1 MTGDAMGDIVFGRT
15 VGFVR
20 PATLRRSR
28 AATVPLRHVDGLL
41 LLAVL
46 GLSGFGLVMI
56 YAATAPSLVSQGLDP
71 RLFVERQITSL
82 VLGLGVMVVLAVVDY
97 RMLTRWAAFAYIG
110 AVALLAA
117 TLVAGEVINASQSWL
132 SVGGLELQPAE
143 LAKPALVLALASLVG
158 ERRQPRPGPRVLL
171 GMLLLAGVPMALIA
185 AQPDLG
191 TLLVFAA
198 VLFGVV
204 LLSGVKVRYIVLLV
218 LLGVLAV
225 GGVVRMGVLED
236 YQLERLTAFLHPES
250 APQAATYNVTQAQIA
265 IGSGQLGGR
274 GLFQGSQTSLSY
286 VPENHTDFIFT
297 VVGEE
302 LGFVGAAGT
311 LGAYAL
317 LIWRALRIAALSR
330 DRAGTIIASG
340 VLTVFTFQ
348 VAVNVGMAVGLLP
361 VTGLPLPLISYG
373 GTSLVGSL
381 AMVGLLQN
389 VHLHRYAARRV
400 VTRVSSTLG
409 GGWG

>member
-1 MTGDAMGDIVFGRT
+1 MGDIAFGPT

-28 AATVPLRHVDGLL
+28 SATAALRHVDGLL
-41 LLAVL
+41 LLSTL

-56 YAATAPSLVSQGLDP
+56 YAATAPSLATRGLDP
-71 RLFVERQITSL
+71 RLFVDRQITSL
-82 VLGLGVMVVLAVVDY
+82 AVGLGVMTVLAAVDY
-97 RMLTRWAAFAYIG
+97 RTLTRWAAFAYIG

-117 TLVAGEVINASQSWL
+117 TLVAGDEVNASQSWL
-132 SVGGLELQPAE
+132 SVGGLRLQPAE

-171 GMLLLAGVPMALIA
+171 GMLLLAGVPMGLIA

-191 TLLVFAA
+191 TLLVFVA

-204 LLSGVKVRYIVLLV
+204 LLGGVKVRYIVLLV
-218 LLGVLAV
+218 VLGVLAV

-236 YQLERLTAFLHPES
+236 YQLERVSAFLDPKKAPE
-250 APQAATYNVTQAQIA
+250 AATYNVRQAQIA

-302 LGFVGAAGT
+302 LGFVGAGGT

-317 LIWRALRIAALSR
+317 LIWRSLRIAALSC
-330 DRAGTIIASG
+330 DRVGTIIASG
-340 VLTVFTFQ
+340 VLAVFTFQ
-348 VAVNVGMAVGLLP
+348 VAVNVGMAVGLVP
-361 VTGLPLPLISYG
+361 VTGLPLPLVSYG

-381 AMVGLLQN
+381 AMVGLLQS
-389 VHLHRYAARRV
+389 VHLHRFGRRGM
-400 VTRVSSTLG
+400 TRVSSTLV